1 MIYNI
6 MPIKIIYDCENFLV
20 IDKSA
25 GICSAPLNEN
35 ETDNALFFAI
45 QKYPEI
51 KKIDSKKK
59 IEYGLIHRIDTATRG
74 LLLIAKNQSSYNNLI
89 KLQNENKIE
98 KEYTAFCSKQ
108 NPDSTFPVFEK
119 KIYQNLIEGKTV
131 SVKSYFRSF
140 SKKGSQVRPVS
151 LIKENNIESALKKSG
166 KKVYETIIQL
176 EKNNSSY
183 MANCRITNG
192 FRHQVRCHL
201 AWCGFPVQ
209 GDILYERD
217 LTNISPMK
225 FEATG
230 LSFPDW
236 ESSKKFHF
244 SIR

>member
-1 MIYNI
+1 
-6 MPIKIIYDCENFLV
+6 MPIKIIYDCNNFLI

-25 GICSAPLNEN
+25 GINSAPLEEN

-45 QKYPEI
+45 QTYPEI
-51 KKIDSKKK
+51 KNINSKKK
-59 IEYGLIHRIDTATRG
+59 IEYGLIHRIDKATRG
-74 LLLIAKNQSSYNNLI
+74 LLLIAKNQKSYDILTT
-89 KLQNENKIE
+89 LQKENKIE
-98 KEYTAFCSKQ
+98 KEYTALCSKQ
-108 NPDSTFPVFEK
+108 NPDSSFPIFEK
-119 KIYQNLIEGKTV
+119 ELYQNLIEGKAV
-131 SVKSYFRSF
+131 SVKSFFRSY

-151 LIKENNIESALKKSG
+151 LIKENNSESALKKSG
-166 KKVYETIIQL
+166 NKVYETIIQL
-176 EKNNSSY
+176 ENNISGY
-183 MANCRITNG
+183 TAHCKITNG

-209 GDILYERD
+209 GDLLYERE
-217 LTNISPMK
+217 LTNNSLMN